1 MHRQGAPVSLWT
13 VASAR
18 IGMTGSSQ
26 FTRTRSPHQEADR
39 YGAQRCREVVGTVL
53 GVLTSKAL
61 PDPIG
66 DSVPSTF
73 TVVARRAAAIAFAVS
88 AMSTAVIATPALA
101 ASTDTAIIDCAGKP
115 VSEPT
120 SIVITCAD
128 AGVMINKITWS
139 AWNTDGATGTGVLT
153 WNTCLPKTCIA
164 GIIRRYPVRI
174 TLSGLGSTPNAHA
187 FTTIDLAFP
196 KGGPAGLESGR
207 YSVTA
212 PVR

>member
-1 MHRQGAPVSLWT
+1 
-13 VASAR
+13 
-18 IGMTGSSQ
+18 MTGSSQ

-139 AWNTDGATGTGVLT
+139 AWNT
-153 WNTCLPKTCIA
+153 CLPKTCIA